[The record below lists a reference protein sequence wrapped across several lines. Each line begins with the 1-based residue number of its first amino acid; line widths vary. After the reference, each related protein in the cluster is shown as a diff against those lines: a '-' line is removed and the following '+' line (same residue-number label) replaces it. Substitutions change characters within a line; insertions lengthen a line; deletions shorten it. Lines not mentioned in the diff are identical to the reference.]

1 MNTGRT
7 SRTSSERLAYVQFTS
22 CVYGEK
28 PLQLQQ
34 GSIYEDVL
42 LFISK
47 NWSFL
52 EFPYIFKEV
61 KTKKK
66 ISRQSWTKY
75 LETFSRFSTIS
86 LQHSWSGTK
95 LLLPHSEYM
104 SHRATSDFNWEIRKF
119 VNFNKIS
126 EMRIGRNSAYT
137 VPFQK
142 YTHQDFTRNLG
153 KETCWRDAI
162 PSSFVICI
170 ILCMTASLL
179 LLCFNSCCFHCTKNE
194 VFH

>member
-1 MNTGRT
+1 M
-7 SRTSSERLAYVQFTS
+7 
-22 CVYGEK
+22 
-28 PLQLQQ
+28 
-34 GSIYEDVL
+34 
-42 LFISK
+42 
-47 NWSFL
+47 
-52 EFPYIFKEV
+52 
-61 KTKKK
+61 K

-75 LETFSRFSTIS
+75 LKIFSRFSTIS

-95 LLLPHSEYM
+95 LLLPHPEYT
-104 SHRATSDFNWEIRKF
+104 SHRATSHFNWEIRKF

-137 VPFQK
+137 VRFQK

-153 KETCWRDAI
+153 KETCWRDAT

-179 LLCFNSCCFHCTKNE
+179 LLWFNSCCFHCTKMKFSIKDFFSKREQIRSFLQIWLHLLRKSWMENFIFCA
-194 VFH
+194 VFRGKQLNY